1 MSKTGVGREDQSI
14 QAEAEAP
21 PPARRITLESPWE
34 WLEAGWRDICR
45 VPAISVTYGAAFAI
59 AAGLIAL
66 GLSRLGEESLFLA
79 LTGGFLLIGPFMAA
93 GLYETSRQL
102 AAGDTPTLRS
112 ALAAPFQAR
121 GQLSF
126 LGVMLLMI
134 FMIWLQLALL
144 LMMFFLGTHTPPA
157 FDELMHTLLMTPRG
171 LALLIFGTTVGALLA
186 AAVFTVSALSAP
198 MLLDRRMDAVSAA
211 RASLGAV
218 IANPKPMM
226 LWAALIV
233 AIMSAGFATLLV
245 GLAVAFPLVGHAT
258 WHAYADVFGE
268 RRMSR

>member
-1 MSKTGVGREDQSI
+1 MSETRTGPGERSDRG
-14 QAEAEAP
+14 EAELP
-21 PPARRITLESPWE
+21 LTARRLTLESPWG
-34 WLEAGWRDICR
+34 WLEAGWRDVCR
-45 VPAISVTYGAAFAI
+45 VPQISVTYGAAFAI
-59 AAGLIAL
+59 AAALIAL

-79 LTGGFLLIGPFMAA
+79 LTGGFLLIGPFVAA

-102 AAGDTPTLRS
+102 AAGATPTLAS
-112 ALAAPFQAR
+112 ALAAPFRAR

-134 FMIWLQLALL
+134 FMIWLQLAFL
-144 LMMFFLGTHTPPA
+144 LMMFFLGTHTPPT

-171 LALLIFGTTVGALLA
+171 LALLIVGTATGAVLA
-186 AAVFTVSALSAP
+186 ACVFAISALSAP

-211 RASLGAV
+211 RASVGVVL
-218 IANPKPMM
+218 ANPKPML

-233 AIMSAGFATLLV
+233 AIMSVGFATLLV

-258 WHAYADVFGE
+258 WHAYADVFD
-268 RRMSR
+268 RLDQHR

>member
-1 MSKTGVGREDQSI
+1 MSQTSI
-14 QAEAEAP
+14 DHGERSSQLVAETP
-21 PPARRITLESPWE
+21 PPARRIALDAPWE

-45 VPAISVTYGAAFAI
+45 VPQISIAYGAAFAI

-66 GLSRLGEESLFLA
+66 GLARFGEESLFLA
-79 LTGGFLLIGPFMAA
+79 LTGGFLLIGPFVAA

-102 AAGDTPTLRS
+102 AAGITPSLGS
-112 ALAAPFQAR
+112 ALSAPFQAR

-134 FMIWLQLALL
+134 FMIWLQLAFL
-144 LMMFFLGTHTPPA
+144 LMMLFLGTHTPPSA
-157 FDELMHTLLMTPRG
+157 EGLMHTLLMTPRG
-171 LALLIFGTTVGALLA
+171 LALLVVGTTVGAILA
-186 AAVFTVSALSAP
+186 SVVFAVSALSAP
-198 MLLDRRMDAVSAA
+198 MLLERRMDAVSAA

-218 IANPKPMM
+218 IANPKPML

-233 AIMSAGFATLLV
+233 ATMSAGFATILI

-258 WHAYADVFGE
+258 WHAYADVFADDAAD
-268 RRMSR
+268 R